1 MNEVL
6 NLTDVTQTF
15 AGGTENEHIA
25 LNHINLSLTEGEFV
39 TIIGGNGAGKSTLL
53 NTIAGTITPTAGSV
67 SLQGVDLRK
76 ISMAKKARLV
86 ARVFQDPK
94 LGSAPNLTIE
104 ENLMLAYK
112 RGEKKKLRR
121 ALNKDNEELFIEHIK
136 RLGLGLEDRLHTKIG
151 LLSGGQR
158 QALTLLMATVKTP
171 ELLLLDEHTAALDP
185 KTAKT
190 VMHLTQELI
199 AEKNLTAF
207 MITHNVQDAIKYGT
221 RLLMV
226 HQGNIILDFNEAE
239 KKALTPKDVMDLFTE
254 KSGDT
259 LSDSQ
264 LLND

>member
-1 MNEVL
+1 MSEVL
-6 NLTDVTQTF
+6 KLENVTQTF
-15 AGGTENEHIA
+15 AAGTENEHIA
-25 LNHINLSLTEGEFV
+25 LNNINLTLNPGEFV

-53 NTIAGTITPTAGSV
+53 NTVAGTLAPTSGTV
-67 SLQGVDLRK
+67 YLDGVDLKK
-76 ISMAKKARLV
+76 ISMAKKARMV

-104 ENLMLAYK
+104 ENLLLALK
-112 RGEKKKLRR
+112 RGDKKRLRA
-121 ALNKDNEELFIEHIK
+121 ALNKDNQELFVEHIK

-190 VMHLTQELI
+190 VMRLTQELI

-207 MITHNVQDAIKYGT
+207 MITHNVQDAIAYGS

-226 HQGNIILDFNEAE
+226 HQGEIILDLDEAS
-239 KKALTPKDVMDLFTE
+239 KKQLTAKDVMDLFSE
-254 KSGDT
+254 KSGDN

-264 LLND
+264 ILNS